1 MQHQKRKE
9 LLLLLVV
16 GGFLGNRR
24 LCHTQWCRNGVAMV
38 SQWCPDRTCSA
49 VGQSVKSVAAA
60 RNIMSKMAP
69 DEPPVARLS
78 NSVEVLFQGV
88 LCQGVL
94 FHISCFIDFMFHVSW
109 MFKDGVAKKTEKMSA
124 MQLHHHPH
132 DPPESVSLCHRS
144 SM

>member
-1 MQHQKRKE
+1 MGSWATE
-9 LLLLLVV
+9 
-16 GGFLGNRR
+16 G
-24 LCHTQWCRNGVAMV
+24 CASRNGVAMV

-94 FHISCFIDFMFHVSW
+94 FHISCFIDFIFHVSW
-109 MFKDGVAKKTEKMSA
+109 IFKDGVVAIKEKRKNVSHA
-124 MQLHHHPH
+124 TT
-132 DPPESVSLCHRS
+132 PPP
-144 SM
+144 